1 MSMSMSVS
9 YELVTHSPSGRDRS
23 RQYASEEP
31 LSSGEVLQLGGRF
44 WLVES
49 IDEPEGESELPRAIA
64 KPARYRLRLRN
75 PDDPEELGALRR
87 FRAGSPRLGHGLTTI
102 EAGQPISWQ
111 VGEEQLARDDDG
123 QPFLDLI
130 AERDY
135 AEADGE
141 LPDHE
146 LEHALERERDEG
158 LPSGAEAAIARAAE
172 EGLDVELVALEP
184 GEEPDWPESLRY
196 IDALIFEEIE
206 DDLFEQ
212 CGVDVDHDRRETW
225 LGIVKERLQAD
236 LEAFRSDVEG
246 VHDEIE
252 EWEFRG
258 GRIFASVGTYED
270 EFDPLSGHGWM
281 CRLTDSG
288 ALGVAGFE
296 RVRKYELEV
305 EASD

>member
-1 MSMSMSVS
+1 MSLN
-9 YELVTHSPSGRDRS
+9 YELVRRS
-23 RQYASEEP
+23 AAAKERTQQYGSDEP
-31 LSSGEVLQLGGRF
+31 LTPGEVLQLGGRF

-49 IDEPEGESELPRAIA
+49 IDEPDGESGVRRAIA
-64 KPARYRLRLRN
+64 KPARYRLRLRH
-75 PDDPEELGALRR
+75 PDEREELGALRR
-87 FRAGSPRLGHGLTTI
+87 FRAGSPRLGHAFTTL

-111 VGEEQLARDDDG
+111 VVEEQLARADDG
-123 QPFLDLI
+123 DPFLDLI

-135 AEADGE
+135 AEAEGE

-158 LPSGAEAAIARAAE
+158 LPSGAETAIARAVE
-172 EGLDVELVALEP
+172 EGLDVELVALDP
-184 GEEPDWPESLRY
+184 GEEPDWRESLRY

-225 LGIVKERLQAD
+225 LGIVKERLRAD
-236 LEAFRSDVEG
+236 LEAFRNDVEG
-246 VHDEIE
+246 DHDEIE

-270 EFDPLSGHGWM
+270 EFDPVSGHAWM

-288 ALGVAGFE
+288 ALGAAGFE

-305 EASD
+305 ESAD

>member
-1 MSMSMSVS
+1 MSVS
-9 YELVTHSPSGRDRS
+9 YKLVTRSPGGRERVH
-23 RQYASEEP
+23 QYASEEP
-31 LSSGEVLQLGGRF
+31 LSPGEVLQLGGRF

-49 IDEPEGESELPRAIA
+49 IGEPEGESELPRAIA
-64 KPARYRLRLRN
+64 KPARYRLRLRH
-75 PDDPEELGALRR
+75 PDEREEVGALRR
-87 FRAGSPRLGHGLTTI
+87 FRPGSPRFGHGFTTI
-102 EAGQPISWQ
+102 EAGQPISWE
-111 VGEEQLARDDDG
+111 VIEEQLARDDNG

-158 LPSGAEAAIARAAE
+158 LPAGAGTAIARAAE

-184 GEEPDWPESLRY
+184 GEEPDWSEALRY
-196 IDALIFEEIE
+196 IDALAFEEIE

-225 LGIVKERLQAD
+225 LGTVKDRLRAD
-236 LEAFRSDVEG
+236 LEAFRDDLEG
-246 VHDEIE
+246 DQDEIE

-258 GRIFASVGTYED
+258 GRIFVSVGTYED
-270 EFDPLSGHGWM
+270 EFDPVSGHGWM

-288 ALGVAGFE
+288 ALGIAGFE

-305 EASD
+305 ESAD